1 MPRVRV
7 KIPDELLQK
16 AATRAQQLGVKIDDL
31 YGEAIE
37 RYLEVNKNVSA
48 GSLRSRS
55 GMPSA
60 SPMLTI
66 EVDEALF
73 QRADVLAKR
82 LGKRRDVLYAE
93 ALARHVAH
101 APVGDSALNQGHDL
115 PSGAWRPNSGGSG

>member
-31 YGEAIE
+31 YAAAIE
-37 RYLEVNKNVSA
+37 RYVEVNKNVSA

-55 GMPSA
+55 GIPSA

-66 EVDEALF
+66 EIDEALF

-101 APVGDSALNQGHDL
+101 APAAHSALDQGHDL
-115 PSGAWRPNSGGSG
+115 PSGAWRPTGDGS

>member
-7 KIPDELLQK
+7 KIPDELLQL
-16 AATRAQQLGVKIDDL
+16 AATRAEQLGVKIDDL
-31 YGEAIE
+31 YGQAIE
-37 RYLEVNKNVSA
+37 RYLEVNAKASP

-55 GMPSA
+55 GMPVA
-60 SPMLTI
+60 SPQLTI
-66 EVDEALF
+66 EIDEAVF

-101 APVGDSALNQGHDL
+101 APAADSALNQGHDL
-115 PSGAWRPNSGGSG
+115 PKGAWRPGGGSA